1 MSHIFIYSVAL
12 VSSIIICDKAASM
25 LKEPNHQSLLRIS
38 FMGNLN
44 KPVWVECIYHTLH
57 FSWIY
62 WQACACVY
70 LWVYLLSSENV
81 CASQRKHTQA
91 EVLVRRFTC
100 LSPSLRSR
108 LVASFPG
115 SSHLPTLLLFV
126 AFQSWEKQR
135 QLVGSTA
142 NPQGQAVFL
151 RKKVEQKYSAG
162 KQTRGSSSLGHST
175 RSPSGGAGGTGA
187 RQARLTDFDLSHPGA
202 LFLPSLK
209 SGACTHLYTHTNPF
223 VSFIP
228 KWKLP
233 NAACIRRA
241 SSPFTN
247 CVSWNQ
253 CGLCRSLSKSGL
265 FTMSSKPIDCQGI
278 FFFFWQSVRIGGS
291 CFSQALKYNA
301 TLA

>member
-1 MSHIFIYSVAL
+1 
-12 VSSIIICDKAASM
+12 
-25 LKEPNHQSLLRIS
+25 
-38 FMGNLN
+38 MGNLN

-62 WQACACVY
+62 WRACACVY

-91 EVLVRRFTC
+91 EVLVHRFTC

-151 RKKVEQKYSAG
+151 QKKVEQKYSAG
-162 KQTRGSSSLGHST
+162 KQTWGSSSLGHST
-175 RSPSGGAGGTGA
+175 RSPSGGQGA
-187 RQARLTDFDLSHPGA
+187 QGPGRQGSQTLTWAVRSSI
-202 LFLPSLK
+202 PSL
-209 SGACTHLYTHTNPF
+209 SEIRCVHTLKHTYKPLCEF
-223 VSFIP
+223 YSQM
-228 KWKLP
+228 K
-233 NAACIRRA
+233 A
-241 SSPFTN
+241 S
-247 CVSWNQ
+247 
-253 CGLCRSLSKSGL
+253 
-265 FTMSSKPIDCQGI
+265 
-278 FFFFWQSVRIGGS
+278 
-291 CFSQALKYNA
+291 
-301 TLA
+301 